1 MYPHERS
8 LVKRLAGKA
17 FALLGINSDKN
28 LEDLHATMVKEEI
41 TWPSWFDGGSTGGPI
56 ASLYE
61 VRSWP
66 STFVLDPNGVIRF
79 KDVRGKDLDKAVDR
93 LLEEFGSTNTSLP
106 SPNRQPPVKSSRRR
120 SSSRGTAKTSPDA
133 QGTPESMP

>member
-8 LVKRLAGKA
+8 LVKRLAGKP

-28 LEDLHATMVKEEI
+28 LEGLHATMAKEEI

-56 ASLYE
+56 ATLYQ

-66 STFVLDPNGVIRF
+66 SIFVLDPNGVIRF
-79 KDVRGKDLDKAVDR
+79 RDVRGKDLDKAVDH
-93 LLEEFGSTNTSLP
+93 LLEEFGATSTRLP
-106 SPNRQPPVKSSRRR
+106 IPDRQPPVKSSRRR
-120 SSSRGTAKTSPDA
+120 PSSRGSAKTSTDA
-133 QGTPESMP
+133 QGKPESLR